1 MVNKWSSKVTE
12 GSDPID
18 LDEGVFTSD
27 NPKEIALAVKKSAA
41 KGKHDESEDYRSAM
55 SMLNFYI
62 NRAGDNLTKER
73 LKVLDQ
79 AKDELRKLFG
89 REND

>member
-1 MVNKWSSKVTE
+1 MVKKWSAKVTDE
-12 GSDPID
+12 SDPVD
-18 LDEGVFTSD
+18 LQPGIFTSS
-27 NPKEIALAVKKSAA
+27 NPKEIALAVKKSAE
-41 KGKHDESEDYRSAM
+41 KGKHDKSEDYRSAM

-79 AKDELRKLFG
+79 AKEELTKLFG
-89 REND
+89 RED